1 MLRTATAR
9 EQEDHRTHL
18 HRVASSN
25 LPVVPRKPWEY
36 YVAILQ
42 PGISLEKCEHEDFL
56 WIKVKGTVTIE
67 KILTSHFKRTGRNSI
82 LMDGDV
88 GLSIDT
94 KIEDI
99 KCLGLGVYAFWE
111 IVKVEKW
118 WEYKVS
124 STCVEGRT
132 RPAKKEICER
142 ILESTV
148 ASAMAH
154 EKIGLIEPRSF
165 FQNTSAKPHSMV
177 KKEESGSLF
186 KKTVTSTLTAYEDMR
201 AIKFKNKTNPRPSER
216 KEEKP
221 WSWETSVPL
230 IVDNTPGSRRKQ
242 TPRELLKNTSSMI
255 PSYKSKEEK
264 SKERSEATP
273 TETASY
279 VIIAGQKRKRARMTK
294 EETSKRELAQEDRA
308 ETIKRRRMELE
319 LEATAD
325 NTIKQTR
332 TELDKKLDLM
342 KLKNKK
348 SPAIDLLIKPFA
360 ENTKLDLKRHDDYVA
375 KRRKNMEA
383 NSHGLGKLE
392 LKNILQRFEI
402 SWERQRQD
410 IVNRDLQFKQRVRSE
425 PQKSTEIITS
435 SDQCHGSLESIFKE
449 REIHL
454 DLEAIQRQ
462 LDIAKREH
470 PQSNFTLRYSRDTVR
485 LECAHCPDINI
496 RMGLKDFRDVA
507 GIVKRHQASKYHMDN
522 RYNEAQRICGAQ
534 QPKNKI

>member
-9 EQEDHRTHL
+9 EKEDHRTHL

-25 LPVVPRKPWEY
+25 LPVIPRKSWEF

-42 PGISLEKCEHEDFL
+42 PGIPLEKCEHGDFL

-88 GLSIDT
+88 GLSVDT

-111 IVKVEKW
+111 IVKVERW
-118 WEYKVS
+118 WEYTVT
-124 STCVEGRT
+124 STCVDERT
-132 RPAKKEICER
+132 RPAKKEKCGR
-142 ILESTV
+142 TLENTV
-148 ASAMAH
+148 PSAMAH
-154 EKIGLIEPRSF
+154 EKMGLIEHRNF
-165 FQNTSAKPHSMV
+165 LQNTSAKPHSIV

-186 KKTVTSTLTAYEDMR
+186 KKTVASTLTAYEDMR
-201 AIKFKNKTNPRPSER
+201 AIKFKHKTNSRLSER

-221 WSWETSVPL
+221 WSWEISVPL
-230 IVDNTPGSRRKQ
+230 ILDNTPGSRRKQ
-242 TPRELLKNTSSMI
+242 TPRELSKNTSSMI
-255 PSYKSKEEK
+255 PSNRPKEEK

-273 TETASY
+273 TESAPY
-279 VIIAGQKRKRARMTK
+279 VIIAGQKRKRGKTTK

-308 ETIKRRRMELE
+308 EIIKRRRMELE
-319 LEATAD
+319 LEATTN

-332 TELDKKLDLM
+332 TELEKKLDLM
-342 KLKNKK
+342 KLKNEKA
-348 SPAIDLLIKPFA
+348 PAIDLLKPFA
-360 ENTKLDLKRHDDYVA
+360 EKTKLDLKRHDDYVA
-375 KRRKNMEA
+375 KRRKTMEA
-383 NSHGLGKLE
+383 NSHRLGKLE

-410 IVNRDLQFKQRVRSE
+410 IVNRDPQFKQRVNSE

-435 SDQCHGSLESIFKE
+435 NDRCHGSPEYIFKE

-470 PQSNFTLRYSRDTVR
+470 PQSKLTLRYSRDTVR
-485 LECAHCPDINI
+485 VECAYCPDIDI

-522 RYNEAQRICGAQ
+522 RYNEAQRKNGAQ
-534 QPKNKI
+534 QSKNNI